1 MRLFCK
7 TALLIMVACAPLR
20 AVNILPNSSFEYWL
34 LGMPAGWLT
43 SEPIVEGSAIAD
55 TSARTGDYCVRLR
68 ASDTVAFLT
77 GTTIV
82 RPGFHYEFSGW
93 TRVPGLLGG
102 SFVLQFLKLD
112 LSAIGSPTML
122 LAMRSPNYREYVRW
136 LTAPDS
142 AALLSVSFVTIPG
155 ATVYA
160 DDFTLNDSTLLGIEE
175 EPVLPLVPI
184 RPVRKIV
191 ATPAAIASLGTDAV
205 IYDPTGRQIADR
217 SRMRPFGVY
226 FVIQH

>member
-1 MRLFCK
+1 MRLFRK
-7 TALLIMVACAPLR
+7 TLLLVVVACAPLS
-20 AVNILPNSSFEYWL
+20 AINILPNSSFEYWL

-43 SEPIVEGSAIAD
+43 SGPIAESSAVRD
-55 TSARTGDYCVRLR
+55 TNAHTGNYCVRLR
-68 ASDTVAFLT
+68 ASDTAAFVT

-82 RPGFHYEFSGW
+82 RPGFHYGFSGW

-102 SFVLQFLKLD
+102 SFVLQFLKPNLE
-112 LSAIGSPTML
+112 AIGSPVML
-122 LAMRSPNYREYVRW
+122 PAMRSSGYREHSRW

-160 DDFTLNDSTLLGIEE
+160 DDFTLDDTTLLGVEE
-175 EPVLPLVPI
+175 KPVSA
-184 RPVRKIV
+184 PVRTRTTRKIIATTAVV
-191 ATPAAIASLGTDAV
+191 AALETDVV
-205 IYDPTGRQIADR
+205 IYDPAGRQIADR

-226 FVIQH
+226 FIIRR

>member
-1 MRLFCK
+1 MRLFGK
-7 TALLIMVACAPLR
+7 TILLIVVACAPLR

-34 LGMPAGWLT
+34 LGMPVGWLT

-68 ASDTVAFLT
+68 ASDTIAFLT

-93 TRVPGLLGG
+93 TRVPGLFGG
-102 SFVLQFLKLD
+102 SFVLQFLKLN
-112 LSAIGSPTML
+112 LETIGSPTML
-122 LAMRSPNYREYVRW
+122 PAMRSSNYREYSLW

-142 AALLSVSFVTIPG
+142 AALLSVSFVTIPD

-160 DDFTLNDSTLLGIEE
+160 DDFTLNDSALLGIEE
-175 EPVLPLVPI
+175 EPDPPLAPI

-191 ATPAAIASLGTDAV
+191 ASPAAIASLETNAV
-205 IYDPTGRQIADR
+205 IYDPTGRRIADR
-217 SRMRPFGVY
+217 NRMRPFGIY
-226 FVIQH
+226 FVVRR

>member
-1 MRLFCK
+1 MRLFGK
-7 TALLIMVACAPLR
+7 VFLLIVVACAPLR
-20 AVNILPNSSFEYWL
+20 AINILPNSSFEYWL
-34 LGMPAGWLT
+34 LGMPVGWLT
-43 SEPIVEGSAIAD
+43 SEPIVEGSAVRD
-55 TSARTGDYCVRLR
+55 TSARTGNYCVRLR

-102 SFVLQFLKLD
+102 SFVLQFLKLN
-112 LSAIGSPTML
+112 LQTIGSPTML
-122 LAMRSPNYREYVRW
+122 PAMRSPNYREHSRW

-160 DDFTLNDSTLLGIEE
+160 DDFTLDDTTLLGIQE
-175 EPVLPLVPI
+175 EPIPPPIPI
-184 RPVRKIV
+184 RSARKII
-191 ATPAAIASLGTDAV
+191 ATPAAIASLGTDAA
-205 IYDPTGRQIADR
+205 IYDPTGRRIADR
-217 SRMRPFGVY
+217 TRMRPFGVY
-226 FVIQH
+226 FVIRR